1 MSLEQ
6 VEAKRV
12 SAFDSMVKHQL
23 VDVNRQFKE
32 LMAGENGKAPYL
44 TFALSHHPLTVLNTT
59 GFDNLA
65 EILYKRSLYFV
76 DAMICGHQ
84 HKAQLYHGIWRI
96 LHPTTSFCLKLLQKI

>member
-44 TFALSHHPLTVLNTT
+44 TFALSHHLLTVLNTT
-59 GFDNLA
+59 GFDNLT
-65 EILYKRSLYFV
+65 EILYKRSEVYSRVRGGVRSFF
-76 DAMICGHQ
+76 GHECRGRGQ
-84 HKAQLYHGIWRI
+84 
-96 LHPTTSFCLKLLQKI
+96 